1 MLIDMLNLKNC
12 DNLAYLLGIDK
23 DGNVNAD
30 ESYMKSLLY
39 DLNDCLPDLTE
50 MFTDDHETVM
60 RSVHAMIMCSQ
71 CFQKCLDE
79 LSGR

>member
-12 DNLAYLLGIDK
+12 ENLAYLLGIEK
-23 DGNVNAD
+23 DGTIHAED
-30 ESYMKSLLY
+30 SYMRSLLY
-39 DLNDCLPDLTE
+39 DLNDCLPNLTE
-50 MFTDDHETVM
+50 MLTDDHETVM

-79 LSGR
+79 LAGR